1 VPLRRVLAFGSFA
14 RGDMHELSDL
24 DLVVVGD
31 FEGPRQL
38 RGLAVRDVAWDLGLD
53 VPIEVVPHR
62 RRSSSVRGTDGSS
75 STSCPRRSISRS
87 IRADAPVPHPTLC
100 SAAHFGRGRRG
111 RACGRRGRESGGP
124 LLPRSTFLALLS
136 NGLTT
141 VVGFGSL
148 MTAAHRG
155 IFGLGLLL
163 ALGMIATLGASLI
176 VLPVLLA
183 WTEPRVI
190 VEPTAVEPSEPARA
204 AA

>member
-1 VPLRRVLAFGSFA
+1 MHGARRASDRARERAERELRRLVEALRTRVPLRRVLAFGSFA

-87 IRADAPVPHPTLC
+87 IRADAPIPHPTLC
-100 SAAHFGRGRRG
+100 SAAHFGRGRCD
-111 RACGRRGRESGGP
+111 RACGRRGRPHPLPGPMSAVPRWGLIGGVNFGP
-124 LLPRSTFLALLS
+124 SSELRSSYRAPGGYLFFPCS
-136 NGLTT
+136 I
-141 VVGFGSL
+141 VRRV
-148 MTAAHRG
+148 HR
-155 IFGLGLLL
+155 
-163 ALGMIATLGASLI
+163 
-176 VLPVLLA
+176 
-183 WTEPRVI
+183 WY
-190 VEPTAVEPSEPARA
+190 
-204 AA
+204 